1 MVSLSYFKK
10 LGGLGSLVV
19 LLAASAAAK
28 DMAVVDVVDDTA
40 CIEKL
45 LDNHDW
51 EAENSTLA
59 CGSTF
64 SLVEGP
70 AIVARQAH
78 GTCQAQTYTYREH
91 RVVAS
96 GTWWGPWIKSSGCLY
111 CELSSGECIKEFNWG
126 RTQSTSFSIGFGMDS
141 VPEVKRAINAAP
153 NLNFGY
159 SWSESKSIGGATRC
173 TVPARSKGSY
183 WTQMLMG
190 WSDSQSRTVRKK
202 ITKLCTATFEYDG
215 WGGSGHADWPI
226 TNGHTVNEG
235 CSTGAAAECP

>member
-10 LGGLGSLVV
+10 LGGLGSLAV

-28 DMAVVDVVDDTA
+28 DVAIVDVVDDTA

-126 RTQSTSFSIGFGMDS
+126 RTQTTSFSIGFGMDS

-173 TVPARSKGSY
+173 TSE
-183 WTQMLMG
+183 Q
-190 WSDSQSRTVRKK
+190 
-202 ITKLCTATFEYDG
+202 
-215 WGGSGHADWPI
+215 
-226 TNGHTVNEG
+226 NG
-235 CSTGAAAECP
+235 